1 MRVAILYN
9 PRPGSDSGALDDAF
23 EEYDE
28 PETIAAIAKALAAM
42 GQSVQGPAKIP
53 LQSSIEINPQ

>member
-9 PRPGSDSGALDDAF
+9 PRPESHVDALDDAF

-28 PETIAAIAKALAAM
+28 PETIVAIAKALAGM
-42 GQSVQGPAKIP
+42 GVEA
-53 LQSSIEINPQ
+53 

>member
-9 PRPGSDSGALDDAF
+9 PRPECSSGALDDAF

-28 PETIAAIAKALAAM
+28 PQTIIAIAKALAGM
-42 GQSVQGPAKIP
+42 GVDPTPITADA
-53 LQSSIEINPQ
+53 EVAE